1 MNFLVNCDC
10 GHTLEYHL
18 SDDGCIH
25 CACSRDRV
33 AALDALVDALRAE
46 GVPQPPPAL
55 GISRRTASGTV
66 LRRIV
71 SAD

>member
-1 MNFLVNCDC
+1 MNFLVNCEC

-25 CACSRDRV
+25 CTCSRDRV

-46 GVPQPPPAL
+46 GAQPPPATL

-71 SAD
+71 STD